1 MVLNVEVTD
10 DVAEALAGG
19 KVTLSAPPNLEKLPL
34 GVSAIDDV
42 EAVISAA
49 GITIAFELE
58 SEEVRAIQR
67 GSNQFLIHFHINPT
81 QGLPPFRFIF
91 ERSEFNLD
99 NGTDPTQEENDPEP
113 GLPDSEGESKTN

>member
-67 GSNQFLIHFHINPT
+67 GSNQFLIHFHI
-81 QGLPPFRFIF
+81 F